1 MKIVKWY
8 ILRFHLGPFL
18 FGTFLVVFLFLFQLL
33 MRDLDKLVGKGLSF
47 WVIVQLITLNLAWM
61 VVLAI
66 PMGVLFSTL
75 MTFGNLSSTFEITAM
90 KSGGASFYQLISPV
104 VFISILLFGFLVWFN
119 DRVLPDANH
128 QAKILMFDINRKKP
142 TFSLESGQFSTQ
154 IENYTILARKVDSLS
169 NGLSG
174 ITIYDLSNYRQTN
187 TISADS
193 GYVVFIPQIEKL
205 RFQLF
210 NGEVL
215 QVQPFEPRNYK
226 KIYFKEL
233 VLLLEGKGF
242 TLERT
247 PEGVITRGDREM
259 RIRDM
264 QNIVDESRKVV
275 EMSEKNIVRLFSTP
289 TNVLQKI
296 EGKTNLKED
305 ELRELVN
312 RDFSYLE
319 SQITTELYRLSDYES
334 RARQYEVE
342 IQKKYAI
349 PFACILFALVGCPLG
364 LISRRGNFGVS
375 AAISLGFYIFYWA
388 CLIGGEKLAD
398 RGFISPFLSM
408 WMGNII
414 VFLLGVVL
422 LFKVNYENSTIF
434 NQINLLFSKFIN
446 VFRRKNGV

>member
-1 MKIVKWY
+1 MKIVKLY
-8 ILRFHLGPFL
+8 ILRFHIGPFL
-18 FGTFLVVFLFLFQLL
+18 FGSLLVVFLFLFQLL

-47 WVIVQLITLNLAWM
+47 WVIAHLITLNLAWM
-61 VVLAI
+61 VVLAV

-75 MTFGNLSSTFEITAM
+75 MAFGNLSSTFEITAM

-104 VFISILLFGFLVWFN
+104 VFISILLFGLLFWFN
-119 DRVLPDANH
+119 DRILPEANH
-128 QAKILMFDINRKKP
+128 QAKILLFDINRKKP

-174 ITIYDLSNYRQTN
+174 VTIYDLSNSRQTN

-193 GYVVFIPQIEKL
+193 GFVVFLPQIEKL

-215 QVQPFEPRNYK
+215 QVQPFEPKNYK
-226 KIYFKEL
+226 KIFFKEL

-247 PEGVITRGDREM
+247 PEGLITRGDREM
-259 RIRDM
+259 RIQDM
-264 QNIVDESRKVV
+264 QQIVDESRKIIS
-275 EMSEKNIVRLFSTP
+275 ESEKNAERLLATP
-289 TNVLQKI
+289 SNIFQQSESKS
-296 EGKTNLKED
+296 NLNEE
-305 ELRELVN
+305 ELFEMIK
-312 RDFSYLE
+312 RDISYLE
-319 SQITTELYRLSDYES
+319 NKIVTEMFRMSDYDS

-342 IQKKYAI
+342 IYKKYSI
-349 PFACILFALVGCPLG
+349 PFSCILFALIGCPLG
-364 LISRRGNFGVS
+364 LISKRGNFGIA

-398 RGFISPFLSM
+398 RGIISPFFSM

-414 VFLLGVVL
+414 VFVLSIIL
-422 LFKVNYENSTIF
+422 LFKVNYENSTLF
-434 NQINLLFSKFIN
+434 TQINRLWSNLTN
-446 VFRRKNGV
+446 LFRRHNGV